1 MPDPQKPK
9 PKRTQILV
17 DPELQIG
24 ISTHVIAWI
33 YVYFLAFSVLANS
46 PAFLAILS
54 SDSRDAA
61 YIAAIE
67 QVRGFARYVVLPL
80 GLTFVAMAIHGI
92 WITHRFAGPI
102 VRFKQTLRDLAAHRL
117 PRPITLREK
126 DYMKDLADEMNSA
139 VASLR
144 DEAVRRKR
152 LAEEHVAV
160 VKELVDTLER
170 CPDDLS
176 TALTRAYAALDGAQR
191 IDRQAEIPATA
202 PQNGA
207 AAPAAPAPSDEI
219 SRALVGAVAA
229 QETPAV
235 AAPAKDETPTSD
247 PAAAAHAPDSDAKQ
261 A

>member
-46 PAFLAILS
+46 PAFLAIVS
-54 SDSRDAA
+54 ADSRDAA

-191 IDRQAEIPATA
+191 IDRQAEIPAGGT
-202 PQNGA
+202 PG
-207 AAPAAPAPSDEI
+207 AAPAATATATSDEI
-219 SRALVGAVAA
+219 SRALVGNPDAA
-229 QETPAV
+229 
-235 AAPAKDETPTSD
+235 AATADVSSAKDDTATTD
-247 PAAAAHAPDSDAKQ
+247 GAAAAHTPDSDAKQ